1 MKKIISITIL
11 LIAVFGINTF
21 AQKSNFKIIKEKK
34 NNEDI
39 LLGHCTR
46 ADLMGFTFKQY
57 FDLFYK
63 SYTPDSQAM
72 VLLKNLM
79 TQKTKDFN
87 PKKVNVKI
95 VMGTWCSDSQE
106 QIPRFYKLIDLI
118 GLNEKNIQLICVDRN
133 KQTPDRTIGII
144 QKVPTLIFYYKKE
157 EKGRII
163 ETPKSTLEN
172 DWLNIFKK

>member
-1 MKKIISITIL
+1 MKKIISITIV
-11 LIAVFGINTF
+11 LIALFGINIF
-21 AQKSNFKIIKEKK
+21 AQKSNYKIIKEQK
-34 NNEDI
+34 NKEDI
-39 LLGHCTR
+39 ILGYCNR

-63 SYTPDSQAM
+63 SYIPDSNAL

-79 TQKTKDFN
+79 TEKSKELN
-87 PKKVNVKI
+87 PKKVNIKI

-106 QIPRFYKLIDLI
+106 QIPRFYKLVDLI
-118 GLNEKNIQLICVDRN
+118 GFNEKNIQLICVDRN

-144 QKVPTLIFYYKKE
+144 QKVPTFIFYYKKE

-163 ETPKSTLEN
+163 ETPTTTLEN
-172 DWLNIFKK
+172 DLLKIFKK